1 MSQLSFDALF
11 SVPVD
16 AVRPAEKNVRADA
29 LEQPKTADPVPGRK
43 RTITGDDPRK
53 AFLSTFRE
61 TARYH
66 HRYEVF
72 SDFVKLTA
80 CALENLLLKSPDIE
94 AEYLATIQRYEKAD
108 QQRMAQLYSWLII
121 GLDQDMGDFLGSLF
135 MELELGSGN
144 IGQYFTPFHLSELMA
159 GLVAGDRLAALDNE
173 PYITLSEPTCGAG
186 GMVIAFAKVMLAR
199 GYNPQTQLRADC
211 VDIDPVA
218 AGMCYIQLSLLGIP
232 ARVVIGNSL
241 TLKYQREMYTPFWYR
256 VTSTRWPMYR

>member
-16 AVRPAEKNVRADA
+16 ALRPAEKNVRADA
-29 LEQPKTADPVPGRK
+29 VEQPKPAVHVPARK
-43 RTITGDDPRK
+43 RIITGDDPRK

-80 CALENLLLKSPDIE
+80 CALENLLLKSPLVE
-94 AEYLATIQRYEKAD
+94 AEYMATIQRYEKAD
-108 QQRMAQLYSWLII
+108 AQRMAELYSWLVI
-121 GLDQDMGDFLGSLF
+121 GLDHDMGDFLGSLF
-135 MELELGSGN
+135 MELELGSDN
-144 IGQYFTPFHLSELMA
+144 IGQFFTPFHLSELMA
-159 GLVAGDRLAALDNE
+159 GLVAGDRLAALESE

-186 GMVIAFAKVMLAR
+186 GMVIAFAKMMLAR

-218 AGMCYIQLSLLGIP
+218 ARMCYIQLSLLGIP

-241 TLKYQREMYTPFWYR
+241 TLKYQQEMYTPFWYR

>member
-1 MSQLSFDALF
+1 LMSQLSFDALF
-11 SVPVD
+11 SEPVD
-16 AVRPAEKNVRADA
+16 ALRPAEKNVRADA
-29 LEQPKTADPVPGRK
+29 LEPSKTAEPVPGRK

-121 GLDQDMGDFLGSLF
+121 GLDQGMGDFLGSLF

-144 IGQYFTPFHLSELMA
+144 IGQFFTPFHLSELMA
-159 GLVAGDRLAALDNE
+159 GLVAGDRQQPDTEVSARDVYAVLVSRDVHALADVSLTPEAGRAILPDNAWQK
-173 PYITLSEPTCGAG
+173 TTCCRYRANLPIGAG
-186 GMVIAFAKVMLAR
+186 A
-199 GYNPQTQLRADC
+199 
-211 VDIDPVA
+211 
-218 AGMCYIQLSLLGIP
+218 LG
-232 ARVVIGNSL
+232 V
-241 TLKYQREMYTPFWYR
+241 
-256 VTSTRWPMYR
+256 